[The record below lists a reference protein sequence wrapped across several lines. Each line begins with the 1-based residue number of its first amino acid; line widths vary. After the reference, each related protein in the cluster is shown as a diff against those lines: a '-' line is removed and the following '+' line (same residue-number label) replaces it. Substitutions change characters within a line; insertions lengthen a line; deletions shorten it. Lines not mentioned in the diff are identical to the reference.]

1 MRSRMARPGNRRG
14 SIRSSARSW
23 SASQRGSVRVVRAMV
38 FEAPGRALELREVVD
53 PEPTGGQVVIDIAA
67 CAVCRTDLHILDGDL
82 REPKL
87 PLVPGHQVVGVV
99 IASGEGADVAVG
111 DVVGVPWL
119 GRTCGS
125 CRYCSSGRENLC
137 ADARFTGY
145 DLDGGFAERLVADA
159 RSCLPVP
166 PGFDP
171 VDTAP
176 LLCAGLIGYRA
187 LRLAG
192 DGERIGLYGFGNAA
206 RLMTQVALHEGR
218 RVFAFTR
225 PGDEKTQR
233 LALERGCAWAGDS
246 TAAPP
251 ESIDAA
257 ILFAAV
263 GELVPLAL
271 KAVSPGG
278 SVVCAEIHMSDIPS
292 FPYELLWR
300 ERALRSVANITRR
313 DGLELLALAAEIPL
327 RTDVSVYT
335 LEAANEAIAAAR
347 SGMPGTPVVVPH

>member
-1 MRSRMARPGNRRG
+1 
-14 SIRSSARSW
+14 
-23 SASQRGSVRVVRAMV
+23 MV
-38 FEAPGRALELREVVD
+38 LDAPGRELELREIAD
-53 PEPTGGQVVIDIAA
+53 PEPARGQVLIEVAA

-87 PLVPGHQVVGVV
+87 PLVPGHQVVGTLV
-99 IASGEGADVAVG
+99 ASGDGADVTVG
-111 DVVGVPWL
+111 DLVGVPWL
-119 GRTCGS
+119 GWTCGS

-137 ADARFTGY
+137 AEARFTGY
-145 DLDGGFAERLVADA
+145 DLDGGFTERMVADA
-159 RSCLPVP
+159 RFCLPVP
-166 PGFDP
+166 AAFDP
-171 VDTAP
+171 VDASP
-176 LLCAGLIGYRA
+176 LLCAGPIGFRA

-225 PGDEKTQR
+225 PGDAQAQR
-233 LALERGCAWAGDS
+233 LALELGCAWAGDS
-246 TAAPP
+246 TAEPP
-251 ESIDAA
+251 EPLDAA

-292 FPYELLWR
+292 FPYELLWG
-300 ERALRSVANITRR
+300 ERVLRSVANLTRR

-327 RTDVSVYT
+327 RTDVSTYA
-335 LEAANEAIAAAR
+335 LEEANEAIAAAR
-347 SGMPGTPVVVPH
+347 SDTPETPVVVPH